1 MVASAYEVGMEYKEV
16 TGGWGGPMSCANK
29 PKPKPKIP
37 PQSKAA
43 M

>member
-16 TGGWGGPMSCANK
+16 AGGGGPMSCANK